1 MSATSPTFVLIH
13 GAFANSFSFAPLQ
26 AELAL
31 RGFRSLAVD
40 LPGHGFGA
48 TFPAAYQAPQD
59 LGELGTAA
67 GNLKGVTLAD
77 NVAHLI
83 DVLTRT
89 KEHGPVIA
97 VAHSRGGLTLTATAN
112 ARPDLIDRMVYVSAW
127 APVELECAAYNDE
140 PEMASSATTKLVAA
154 AAADPAD
161 VGVLRCNFRTADP
174 SVVAGLKEALL
185 ADGTDDELRAML
197 ATLQPDENLDAG
209 GPDDRAQAETWGTV
223 PRTFVRLSEDVS
235 IPPAMQDRLI
245 REGDA
250 LTPSNPYDV
259 RTLAS
264 SHLGW
269 LVRPAPAADLL
280 AEIGA

>member
-1 MSATSPTFVLIH
+1 
-13 GAFANSFSFAPLQ
+13 
-26 AELAL
+26 
-31 RGFRSLAVD
+31 
-40 LPGHGFGA
+40 
-48 TFPAAYQAPQD
+48 
-59 LGELGTAA
+59 
-67 GNLKGVTLAD
+67 
-77 NVAHLI
+77 
-83 DVLTRT
+83 
-89 KEHGPVIA
+89 
-97 VAHSRGGLTLTATAN
+97 
-112 ARPDLIDRMVYVSAW
+112 
-127 APVELECAAYNDE
+127 
-140 PEMASSATTKLVAA
+140 MASSATTKLVAA

-250 LTPSNPYDV
+250 LTPSNPYEV

-264 SHLGW
+264 NHLGW
-269 LVRPAPAADLL
+269 LVRPAP
-280 AEIGA
+280 